1 MISMPTPAFPAIP
14 ADASPRVFSRLRKW
28 SRTTRSCSVRAALSC
43 MVAFLLFAIP
53 GLAQQQL
60 LTRHVREAVRNGSAK
75 LVRRLSASQSMRLVL
90 TLPLRNRAEL
100 DSFVQAVSN
109 PASSSYR
116 HYLTVDKFTEEYGP
130 SQQDYDAV
138 VNFAKSSGLTVVS
151 TSRNRLNVYVEGPVA
166 NIEKA
171 LHVTMSSYRHPTE
184 NREFYSLDREP
195 TLDLAVKLW
204 HISGLDNYSI
214 PHPAMTKRPAAQ
226 SNASPADSFIPTGS
240 GPSGYF
246 LGSDMRAAYY
256 GGTTLTGAGQSVG
269 LFALNNGVNLDDLTA
284 YFNGV
289 GQTNNVTITQ
299 ISTDGTQTDCSYNA
313 STGVCDDTEQVLDIT
328 QAIGMAPG
336 LSSVVMYVGSSDA
349 SVFNAM
355 ATASPLNAQ
364 LSCSWLWRPSDPSAD
379 DPYFEEFAAQGQTL
393 FVAAGDDGAWFP
405 WGTYFETVF
414 PSEDPYVTSVGG
426 TDLETSSAGGP
437 WASETVWSDT
447 GGGISPDEFVM
458 PYWQAAAA
466 SGCADCSTAYRNGPD
481 VAANANS
488 SFYVCADQLGCLAGY
503 GGTSFAT
510 PMWAGFMALVNQQS
524 VANGGS
530 TVGLV
535 NPALYEIGNGTSY
548 NADFHDITSGN
559 NSCYGVTPDCNSPL
573 WYSAATGY
581 DLVSGLGSPNGSA
594 LINALA
600 PPPTAPGFT
609 FSVSTTSLSLA
620 PGNNGAATV
629 TTSAINGFTS
639 AIILSASGQPAGV
652 TVSFSPTPIAA
663 PGSGTSTMAV
673 SIASNTA
680 AGTYPITVIGTGGG
694 IIHTAAVS
702 LTVSGPGFKIST
714 SITTGAIAQG
724 GNGFIFTPTITA
736 VTFGGFD
743 SAIALSASGMP
754 TGVTPSFNIS
764 SFPAPGNGTSSMSF
778 SVAPN
783 AAPGTYPITVIGTG
797 GGITNTT
804 TFFLV
809 IEGLDIYA
817 SSSPNILTVT
827 QGSSATSIITVM
839 PVNGFTGAVPLSAS
853 GLPDGVTASFN
864 PNPLTGGGG
873 NSVLTLT
880 ASDTAMIGTAAVLI
894 TAAAPYPPGVAPV
907 ILLSVV
913 SPSAPN
919 FTISA
924 VPASVSVSQGNTAS
938 ATITTAGING
948 FNAPISFSASGQYYA
963 NGQPIGINVS
973 FNPTST
979 IAPGSGA
986 TTVTFS
992 AGIIIPPGV
1001 YPITIT
1007 GTGGGIAQSV
1017 TVMVTVL
1024 PQAPSFSIFPG
1035 ATPISIAQ
1043 GATGSTTIYLVIGGG
1058 FDSDVVLSASGQPS
1072 GVTVSFTPSSIPAPG
1087 SGSSVMAVA
1096 VAFNVVPGTY
1106 PITVTGTGGGIAY
1119 STTVALEVIQ
1129 LSNFGSVNV
1138 GTTSSPIPVFL
1149 AFGATGTLSST
1160 SVLTQGATGLDFAD
1174 AGTGSCMANTDY
1186 TGGQTCTVN
1195 VAFTPRFAGTRYGA
1209 VVLRDSSGMVLATGY
1224 LQGTGVGPQANFL
1237 PGTESALPISGP
1249 IIPLGMAVDGTG
1261 NLYLA
1266 EIQNNVILKE
1276 TLLRGTYTTSII
1288 PTSQLSDPHGVAVDG
1303 GGNIYIADSSNY
1315 RILKETPSASSYLES
1330 VVASFPSDG
1339 SVFPMALAVDGM
1351 GNFYISCSSGTLYM
1365 ESLIAGSYVES
1376 TISTGTPS
1384 LAGVAVDGVGNVYV
1398 VDDVNI
1404 QILKE
1409 TPFAGSYVQSTLP
1422 TTGLI
1427 NPVGIAVDTRGII
1440 YISDDGTNTVFIETP
1455 ASDGYAQS
1463 ALSTSPLNWPSG
1475 ITVDG
1480 AGNIYV
1486 GDSGNS
1492 RVLKEDLAD
1501 PPSLTFAGTVVGST
1515 SPDSPQ
1521 TVTVENAGN
1530 AALSFP
1536 AASAGNNPSITADFT
1551 LNNSGA
1557 SACPL
1562 IGASSST
1569 PGTLAAGAS
1578 CLLPI
1583 SFTPTVAGALNG
1595 SLVLTDNNL
1604 NAAAPGYAVQ
1614 SITLGGTGTQA
1625 TPTITWAA
1633 PAAITYGTPLSA
1645 TQLNAT
1651 ASVSGT
1657 FTYSPA
1663 AGTVLTAGL
1672 QTLTATFTPTDSVD
1686 YTTATATVTLT
1697 VNQATPTITWFTP
1710 AAITYGTLLSAT
1722 QLNASSPVAGGFTY
1736 SPAAGTVLTA
1746 GSHTLSVSFAP
1757 TDNTDYTTATATVT
1771 LTVNQATPTI
1781 TWATPTAITY
1791 GTPLSATQL
1800 NASSPVAGG
1809 FTYSPAAG
1817 TVLNAG
1823 TQTLTVTFAPT
1834 DTIDYTT
1841 ATARVTLIVNKAAL
1855 TINWATPAAIPYGTA
1870 LSGTQ
1875 LDATSTAS
1883 GSYVYSP
1890 AAGTVLAVGSHTL
1903 SVTFTPTNAG
1913 NYSPST
1919 ATASVTLT
1927 VNKAVPTI
1935 TWATPAAITYGTAL
1949 SATQLDASS
1958 TVAGSFTYSP
1968 VSGTVLTAG
1977 SHTLSVTFAPTN
1989 TTDYTSATATV
2000 TLTVN
2005 KATPT
2010 ITWATPAAITYGTAL
2025 SATQLNAKASVP
2037 GTFVYSPAAGTL
2049 PAIGTDTLTVTFTP
2063 TDTTD
2068 YTTATGSVQLKVNP
2082 APSFTLGASPASLT
2096 VAQGASGKSTITV
2109 TDQNGFTGSVTLA
2122 ATALPSGVTA
2132 AFASNP
2138 TTGTSVLTLTA
2149 SSAAAVGSAT
2159 ITIKGTSGSLI
2170 ASTTVALT
2178 IRCTPTTIVPFISIN
2193 GGSTWTQESS
2203 ATVNSPSTVVDLG
2216 PQPASGGTWSWT
2228 GPSGYTSTSRQING
2242 IPLTVGADSYLAT
2255 YTNPSGCKSTETFT
2269 ITVK

>member
-1 MISMPTPAFPAIP
+1 MISMPSQVLPAIS
-14 ADASPRVFSRLRKW
+14 ADAFRRASSRLQKW
-28 SRTTRSCSVRAALSC
+28 SRTTRSCSARAALC
-43 MVAFLLFAIP
+43 CLVAFLLFTIP

-75 LVRRLSASQSMRLVL
+75 LVRRLPASQNMRLVF

-100 DSFVQAVSN
+100 DSFVQEVSN

-151 TSRNRLNVYVEGPVA
+151 TSRNRLDVYLEGPVA
-166 NIEKA
+166 DIEKA

-214 PHPAMTKRPAAQ
+214 PHPAMTKRPATQ
-226 SNASPADSFIPTGS
+226 SNASPADSFTPTGS

-246 LGSDMRAAYY
+246 LGSDMRATYY

-284 YFNGV
+284 YFNSV
-289 GQTNNVTITQ
+289 GQTNSVPITQ
-299 ISTDGTQTDCSYNA
+299 VSADGTQTDCSYDA
-313 STGVCDDTEQVLDIT
+313 STGICDDTEQVLDIT

-336 LSSVVMYVGSSDA
+336 LSGAVMYVGSSDA

-364 LSCSWLWRPSDPSAD
+364 LSCSWLWWPSDPSAD

-447 GGGISPDEFVM
+447 GGGISPDEFAM

-466 SGCADCSTAYRNGPD
+466 SGCVDCSTTYRNGPD
-481 VAANANS
+481 VAANANT

-524 VANGGS
+524 VANDGS

-548 NADFHDITSGN
+548 NADFHDIKSGN
-559 NSCYGVTPDCNSPL
+559 NNCYGVTPGCNSVL
-573 WYSAATGY
+573 WYNAATGY

-594 LINALA
+594 LIDALA

-609 FSVSTTSLSLA
+609 FSVSTTSLSLS

-629 TTSAINGFTS
+629 TTSTLNGFTS
-639 AIILSASGQPAGV
+639 AITLSASGQPAGV
-652 TVSFSPTPIAA
+652 TVTFSPTPIAA
-663 PGSGTSTMAV
+663 PGSGTSAMTV
-673 SIASNTA
+673 SVTSNA
-680 AGTYPITVIGTGGG
+680 DAGTYPITVIGTGGG
-694 IIHTAAVS
+694 IIHSATVL
-702 LTVSGPGFKIST
+702 LTVTGPGFTISN
-714 SITTGAIAQG
+714 SITTGAISQG
-724 GNGFIFTPTITA
+724 GNGFIFTPNITT

-754 TGVTPSFNIS
+754 AGVTPSFTIS

-797 GGITNTT
+797 GGITHTT

-864 PNPLTGGGG
+864 PNPLIGGGG

-880 ASDTAMIGTAAVLI
+880 ASGTATISTTAVVI
-894 TAAAPYPPGVAPV
+894 TAAAPYPPGVTPI
-907 ILLSVV
+907 ILLNVV

-924 VPASVSVSQGNTAS
+924 APASVSVAQANATSE
-938 ATITTAGING
+938 TITTAGING
-948 FNAPISFSASGQYYA
+948 FDAPISFSASGQYYA
-963 NGQPIGINVS
+963 NGDPIGINVGFS
-973 FNPTST
+973 PAS
-979 IAPGSGA
+979 IAAPGSGA

-992 AGIIIPPGV
+992 AGLIVAPGT

-1007 GTGGGIAQSV
+1007 GTGGGIAQST
-1017 TVMVTVL
+1017 TVVVTVL
-1024 PQAPSFSIFPG
+1024 PQPPSFSIFPG
-1035 ATPISIAQ
+1035 ATPITIAQ
-1043 GATGSTTIYLVIGGG
+1043 GATGSTTISSVIGGG
-1058 FDSDVVLSASGQPS
+1058 FDTDVVLSASGQPG

-1096 VAFNVVPGTY
+1096 VASNVVPGTY
-1106 PITVTGTGGGIAY
+1106 PITVTGTGGGITY

-1129 LSNFGSVNV
+1129 LSNFGTVNV
-1138 GTTSSPIPVFL
+1138 GTTSSPVPVFL
-1149 AFGATGTLSST
+1149 TFGATGTLGST

-1174 AGTGSCMANTDY
+1174 AGTGSCMANTVY
-1186 TGGQTCTVN
+1186 TGGQTCTVK
-1195 VAFTPRFAGTRYGA
+1195 VAFTPGFSGTRYGA
-1209 VVLRDSSGMVLATGY
+1209 VVLRDSNGMVLATGY

-1237 PGTESALPISGP
+1237 PGTESVLPISGP

-1261 NLYLA
+1261 NLYIA
-1266 EIQNNVILKE
+1266 EIQDNVILKE
-1276 TLLRGTYTTSII
+1276 TLSGGTYTTSII

-1303 GGNIYIADSSNY
+1303 AENIYIADSSNY
-1315 RILKETPSASSYLES
+1315 RILKEAPSASGYVES
-1330 VVASFPSDG
+1330 VVASLSSDG
-1339 SVFPMALAVDGM
+1339 SVFPMAVAVDGM
-1351 GNFYISCSSGTLYM
+1351 GSVYISSSSGTLYV

-1384 LAGVAVDGVGNVYV
+1384 LAGVAVDGAGNVYV

-1427 NPVGIAVDTRGII
+1427 NPVGIAVDPRGII

-1455 ASDGYAQS
+1455 ASGGYSQS
-1463 ALSTSPLNWPSG
+1463 TLSTSPLNWPSG

-1486 GDSGNS
+1486 SDSGNS

-1501 PPSLTFAGTVVGST
+1501 PLSLTFAGTAVGST

-1521 TVTVENAGN
+1521 TVTVENVGN

-1536 AASAGNNPSITADFT
+1536 AASTGNNPSIAVNFT
-1551 LNNSGA
+1551 LNSSGVA
-1557 SACPL
+1557 ACPQ
-1562 IGASSST
+1562 ISAGSST
-1569 PGTLAAGAS
+1569 TGTLAAGAS
-1578 CLLPI
+1578 CMLPI
-1583 SFTPTVAGALNG
+1583 SFTPTALGALSG

-1604 NAAAPGYAVQ
+1604 NNAAPGYAVQ
-1614 SITLGGTGTQA
+1614 TIALSGTGTQI
-1625 TPTITWAA
+1625 TPTITWAT
-1633 PAAITYGTPLSA
+1633 PTAIIYGTPLSRRQLDA
-1645 TQLNAT
+1645 TSTVA
-1651 ASVSGT
+1651 GT
-1657 FTYSPA
+1657 FAYSPA
-1663 AGTVLTAGL
+1663 AGTVLTAGQQTL
-1672 QTLTATFTPTDSVD
+1672 TVTFTPTNTSDYTTATATVTIMVIQATPTVIWFTPKAITYGTPLGATQLNATSSVAGTFTYSPAARTVLNAGTQTLTATFTPTD
-1686 YTTATATVTLT
+1686 T
-1697 VNQATPTITWFTP
+1697 
-1710 AAITYGTLLSAT
+1710 
-1722 QLNASSPVAGGFTY
+1722 
-1736 SPAAGTVLTA
+1736 
-1746 GSHTLSVSFAP
+1746 
-1757 TDNTDYTTATATVT
+1757 TDYTTATASVT
-1771 LTVNQATPTI
+1771 LT
-1781 TWATPTAITY
+1781 
-1791 GTPLSATQL
+1791 
-1800 NASSPVAGG
+1800 
-1809 FTYSPAAG
+1809 
-1817 TVLNAG
+1817 
-1823 TQTLTVTFAPT
+1823 
-1834 DTIDYTT
+1834 
-1841 ATARVTLIVNKAAL
+1841 VNKAAL
-1855 TINWATPAAIPYGTA
+1855 TITWATPAAIPYGTA
-1870 LSGTQ
+1870 LSATQ
-1875 LDATSTAS
+1875 LDASSTAT
-1883 GSYVYSP
+1883 GTFAYSP
-1890 AAGTVLAVGSHTL
+1890 AAGTALGVGNQTL
-1903 SVTFTPTNAG
+1903 TVTLTPTSPT
-1913 NYSPST
+1913 NYTT
-1919 ATASVTLT
+1919 ATATATVTLT
-1927 VNKAVPTI
+1927 VNKVTPGI
-1935 TWATPAAITYGTAL
+1935 TWSTPAAITYGTAL

-1958 TVAGSFTYSP
+1958 STAGNFTYSP
-1968 VSGTVLTAG
+1968 ASGKVLTAG
-1977 SHTLSVTFAPTN
+1977 SQTLTVTFTPTNSTDYATASASVT
-1989 TTDYTSATATV
+1989 
-2000 TLTVN
+2000 LMVN

-2010 ITWATPAAITYGTAL
+2010 VSWATPAAITYGTAL
-2025 SATQLNAKASVP
+2025 SGTQLDAKASVP
-2037 GTFVYSPAAGTL
+2037 GSLVYSPVAGTI
-2049 PAIGTDTLTVTFTP
+2049 PAIGTDTLAVTFTP

-2068 YTTATGSVQLKVNP
+2068 YATATDSVLLKVNP
-2082 APSFTLGASPASLT
+2082 APSFTLGASPTSLS
-2096 VAQGASGKSTITV
+2096 VAQGASGKSTVTV
-2109 TDQNGFTGSVTLA
+2109 SGQDGFAGSVTLA
-2122 ATALPSGVTA
+2122 ASGLPSGVTA
-2132 AFASNP
+2132 TFATNP
-2138 TTGTSVLTLTA
+2138 TTGSSVLTLTA
-2149 SSAAAVGSAT
+2149 SSAATVGSAT
-2159 ITIKGTSGSLI
+2159 ITVKGTSGSLTS
-2170 ASTTVALT
+2170 STTIALT
-2178 IRCTPTTIVPFISIN
+2178 IGCTPTTITPYISIN

-2203 ATVNSPSTVVDLG
+2203 TTVSSPSAAVDLG
-2216 PQPASGGTWSWT
+2216 PQSTSGGSWSWT
-2228 GPSGYTSTSRQING
+2228 GPNDYTSTSRQINS
-2242 IPLTVGADSYLAT
+2242 IPLTIGTDSYVAA
-2255 YTNPSGCKSTETFT
+2255 YTNTSGCKSTETFT
-2269 ITVK
+2269 ISVK